1 MLCTCVSFFAHIPI
15 GNINISPIGY
25 GKGFYDR
32 YLNRYP
38 TLDKIALAFD
48 LQIVD
53 QIETESHDVNPQ
65 FVITES
71 QIYYKKKE

>member
-32 YLNRYP
+32 FLNEHNIP
-38 TLDKIALAFD
+38 TIGLCYKECLIDKIDNDEFD
-48 LQIVD
+48 YKV
-53 QIETESHDVNPQ
+53 ER
-65 FVITES
+65 VITD
-71 QIYYKKKE
+71 

>member
-1 MLCTCVSFFAHIPI
+1 MFKIHTL
-15 GNINISPIGY
+15 NKISSNG
-25 GKGFYDR
+25 
-32 YLNRYP
+32 LNELGDAY
-38 TLDKIALAFD
+38 
-48 LQIVD
+48 QIVD

>member
-1 MLCTCVSFFAHIPI
+1 MIMPGVVVD
-15 GNINISPIGY
+15 INCHRIGY